1 MLKIKDNVDLKE
13 LDKILISI
21 AIGITILTVFLLWNT
36 YDIKKLQ
43 RENETLNN
51 RITQLEINYKLYDYN
66 INQLKEYR
74 GN

>member
-1 MLKIKDNVDLKE
+1 MLKIKENVDLKE

-51 RITQLEINYKLYDYN
+51 RINQLEINYKLYDYN

>member
-1 MLKIKDNVDLKE
+1 MKKLN
-13 LDKILISI
+13 KILPFILI
-21 AIGITILTVFLLWNT
+21 AIIILTIFTEWNI

-43 RENETLNN
+43 RENENLNN
-51 RITQLEINYKLYDYN
+51 RIQQLEIDYKLYDYN

>member
-1 MLKIKDNVDLKE
+1 MKK

-51 RITQLEINYKLYDYN
+51 RINQLEIDYKLYDYN

>member
-51 RITQLEINYKLYDYN
+51 RINQLEIDYKLYDYN

>member
-1 MLKIKDNVDLKE
+1 MKE

-51 RITQLEINYKLYDYN
+51 RINQLEIDYKLYDYN

>member
-1 MLKIKDNVDLKE
+1 MKE
-13 LDKILISI
+13 LNKIISFILI
-21 AIGITILTVFLLWNT
+21 AIIIFTIFTEWNT

-43 RENETLNN
+43 RENENLNN
-51 RITQLEINYKLYDYN
+51 RINQLEIDYKLYDYN

>member
-1 MLKIKDNVDLKE
+1 MKK

-21 AIGITILTVFLLWNT
+21 AIEIVISTVFLLWNT

-51 RITQLEINYKLYDYN
+51 RINQLEIDYKLYDYN